1 MDELTEN
8 NLEEPKRK
16 LVLNFRA
23 RIALGGI
30 LFATV
35 LISGG
40 FFLGYAD
47 ELGGW
52 GYFGA
57 FFISLIS
64 SATIIFP
71 SPGILLVMQM
81 AHSLDWVLLGCV
93 TGIAG
98 GLGGA
103 TAYAFGAISRG
114 QVFRGVLGRFIDRIF
129 AARIGIVLL
138 IVTNF
143 IPLAGGDALSMAA
156 GVSKF
161 PFRRYLIYV
170 TVSTTVR
177 MLILTYIGS
186 IVEVMEFG
194 DIESYILE
202 RFTELM
208 NGLV

>member
-64 SATIIFP
+64 SAFKILP
-71 SPGILLVMQM
+71 SLRSNRSFFGGIYK
-81 AHSLDWVLLGCV
+81 V
-93 TGIAG
+93 TFLFLPSNKI
-98 GLGGA
+98 
-103 TAYAFGAISRG
+103 
-114 QVFRGVLGRFIDRIF
+114 
-129 AARIGIVLL
+129 
-138 IVTNF
+138 
-143 IPLAGGDALSMAA
+143 
-156 GVSKF
+156 
-161 PFRRYLIYV
+161 
-170 TVSTTVR
+170 
-177 MLILTYIGS
+177 
-186 IVEVMEFG
+186 
-194 DIESYILE
+194 
-202 RFTELM
+202 
-208 NGLV
+208 

>member
-1 MDELTEN
+1 MDELIEN
-8 NLEEPKRK
+8 NLGEPKRK

-71 SPGILLVMQM
+71 SPGILLVMEM
-81 AHSLDWVLLGCV
+81 ANTLDWGVVRVCDWCSRWLGWRDCV
-93 TGIAG
+93 CVWCH
-98 GLGGA
+98 
-103 TAYAFGAISRG
+103 
-114 QVFRGVLGRFIDRIF
+114 Q
-129 AARIGIVLL
+129 
-138 IVTNF
+138 
-143 IPLAGGDALSMAA
+143 
-156 GVSKF
+156 
-161 PFRRYLIYV
+161 
-170 TVSTTVR
+170 
-177 MLILTYIGS
+177 
-186 IVEVMEFG
+186 
-194 DIESYILE
+194 
-202 RFTELM
+202 
-208 NGLV
+208 